1 MPAIKMLVGSLF
13 AIISFPSPVL
23 NDVVWANSKSCCA
36 NKIYVLPTCLLLDI
50 SSRRTAVTAGHGS
63 VLSIRGSRAIVV
75 SIYRRIVG
83 VARNCYVV
91 SFDILNDFST
101 AA

>member
-1 MPAIKMLVGSLF
+1 MLVGSLF
-13 AIISFPSPVL
+13 AIISFPSPIL
-23 NDVVWANSKSCCA
+23 NDVVWANSKSCFA
-36 NKIYVLPTCLLLDI
+36 DKIYVLTTCLLLDI
-50 SSRRTAVTAGHGS
+50 SSRRTAVTAGCDS
-63 VLSIRGSRAIVV
+63 VVSIRGSRAIVV
-75 SIYRRIVG
+75 SIYWRIVG